1 MASLFITT
9 LALIDNT
16 LVLLLKEMFSTRQH
30 ILYWSQLAKSS
41 HWELFFYKLNSH
53 MFKAIFSRIERDYLI
68 LDDSE
73 VMLRHADML
82 RSDLNDLSILLE
94 KVFLSGS
101 HLKAIYVQLSS
112 MGGSFSDMRR
122 REALGSAGDSENKS
136 ELELETLGKSESIHQ
151 IGVQL
156 GLSMSAPEEAS
167 EEAEAGR
174 SLGLAIASEDDEL
187 VAGAQGIDELRE
199 QQRFRFNSKEE
210 EREEELG
217 IIREVARSRLEQSLL
232 TLADCFAQFLPHLV
246 VKTTAVVGSNA
257 FVDASVVQREEGR
270 ERSLTATVAARSLL
284 NPCGKRGSLEVREL
298 EDAFCQMEAFI
309 ARLRELRG
317 RKVGF

>member
-1 MASLFITT
+1 M
-9 LALIDNT
+9 
-16 LVLLLKEMFSTRQH
+16 
-30 ILYWSQLAKSS
+30 
-41 HWELFFYKLNSH
+41 
-53 MFKAIFSRIERDYLI
+53 
-68 LDDSE
+68 
-73 VMLRHADML
+73 
-82 RSDLNDLSILLE
+82 NDLSILLE
-94 KVFLSGS
+94 KVFLAGS

-122 REALGSAGDSENKS
+122 RQALGSAGDSENKS

-167 EEAEAGR
+167 EEVEAGR

-210 EREEELG
+210 ELG

-246 VKTTAVVGSNA
+246 VKTASVVGSNA
-257 FVDASVVQREEGR
+257 FVDASVVQGEEGR

-284 NPCGKRGSLEVREL
+284 NPCGKRGGLEVREL